1 MKVWYETGWLYNLNT
16 LIYIIARFFTAI
28 THYKE

>member
-16 LIYIIARFFTAI
+16 LIYIIARFTAI